1 MNRKLF
7 FEVVNI
13 LRFKYKEFLKLSR
26 ANMSTTLQFFGGI
39 NNIGGNKIIIIAGNG
54 NAVFLDFGYD
64 FTINKQFFNS
74 FLKARKSHIL
84 IDGIKIK
91 SLPWPIE
98 TLAGIYRTDLYKT
111 HRKEIED
118 FYHTERL
125 AGMPEELELDAESI
139 ITEVLI
145 SHAHTDHIGDIK
157 YLNNN
162 IKLVGSSETKQIMD
176 ILDGFSGSAS
186 IFSDIM
192 SYKPL
197 FQEKKPEDVKMW
209 KNSRVAPAKMET
221 EKRHFIEIQSGV
233 PINVAN
239 NGLQITFYETDHSI
253 PGAGGFL
260 IKDLQT
266 GSKIVYTG
274 DIRTHGPNSEKARQ
288 FIQAAKH
295 FQPQVLITEGTRLR
309 MDVNRNGESSESE
322 EEIDGRE
329 FELSGEKEVFNAIS
343 KFMKD
348 IPEQNLNKLIFF
360 DCSGRDFWRLGSFFK
375 ATKEIERTLVIDPK
389 MFILLKHLDPE
400 GKKFGVNLEQIK
412 VYLPR
417 KGWGNYEG
425 EDYKQSKAIKQ
436 LFKLSDDDWE
446 EKVIELNQ
454 PAKLDLERKNQA
466 KKEEYLKKMAEWESN
481 GEKRKEPKE
490 PTYKEF
496 IPKDFSRPAALR
508 FDPNFPLGIKA
519 SEIHANQGK
528 YVVFLPP
535 YTINELFDIRPDPGS
550 YFIHSKSGPFDDEGL
565 LEKKR
570 HDNWRKMFKVGCNK
584 NNYAKL
590 HCSGHISEQ
599 GLIEMIKEINPQKI
613 FPIHSNHREKLSTLL
628 DNQFSIVFP
637 DRRVKYNLE

>member
-1 MNRKLF
+1 
-7 FEVVNI
+7 
-13 LRFKYKEFLKLSR
+13 
-26 ANMSTTLQFFGGI
+26 MSTTLQFFGGI

-74 FLKARKSHIL
+74 FLKTRKSHIL
-84 IDGIKIK
+84 IDGIKIM

-98 TLAGIYRTDLYKT
+98 TLAGIYRPDLYKT
-111 HRKEIED
+111 HRNEIED
-118 FYHTERL
+118 FYHSERL
-125 AGMPEELELDAESI
+125 ADMPEELELDAESI

-157 YLNNN
+157 YLNKK
-162 IKLVGSSETKQIMD
+162 IRLVGSSETKQIMD
-176 ILDGFSGSAS
+176 LLDDISGSAS

-192 SYKPL
+192 AYKPL
-197 FQEKKPEDVKMW
+197 FQEKKPEDVEIG
-209 KNSRVAPAKMET
+209 KNSRVGSSKMET

-288 FIQAAKH
+288 FIQAAKQ
-295 FQPQVLITEGTRLR
+295 FQPHILITEGTRLR
-309 MDVNRNGESSESE
+309 KDYNEEDEPSESE
-322 EEIDGRE
+322 DEIDGRE
-329 FELSGEKEVFNAIS
+329 FELAGEKEVFNAIS

-348 IPEQNLNKLIFF
+348 IPEQDLNKLIFF

-375 ATKEIERTLVIDPK
+375 ATTEIERTLVIDVK

-400 GKKFGVNLEQIK
+400 GTKFGVKLDQIK

-417 KGWGNYEG
+417 KGWGFYEG
-425 EDYKQSKAIKQ
+425 EDYDQSKAIKQ
-436 LFKLSDDDWE
+436 LFRLNDE
-446 EKVIELNQ
+446 EWKQKAQKLNQ
-454 PAKLDLERKNQA
+454 QA
-466 KKEEYLKKMAEWESN
+466 KIEHKKKNEAKMDNYMERMAEWQSN
-481 GEKRKEPKE
+481 GEDGKKPRKPSYKDFTPKE
-490 PTYKEF
+490 FT
-496 IPKDFSRPAALR
+496 RGALK

-584 NNYAKL
+584 NNYAQL
-590 HCSGHISEQ
+590 HCSGHISEH
-599 GLIEMIKEINPQKI
+599 GLVEMIKEINPQKI
-613 FPIHSNHREKLSTLL
+613 FPIHSNHREKLLTLL
-628 DNQFSIVFP
+628 NDQFSIVFP
-637 DRRVKYNLE
+637 ERRVKYNLE